1 MNAMISNDDIFLIS
15 QIMNSRN
22 TDEMYGYI
30 DRQTGDV
37 LLGTRDSPLSIQ
49 PNEDDDNFEE
59 LETTF
64 YERYLPIS
72 QSDSNTSYQDMAQF
86 IETVTDAQL
95 SELLDVAIQGRG
107 AFGRFK
113 DVLRR
118 PMRENEL
125 ARWYEFSRE
134 SESNRVIE
142 WLKHNG
148 MAVHN

>member
-1 MNAMISNDDIFLIS
+1 MNAMISNGDISLIS
-15 QIMNSRN
+15 QIMNSRS
-22 TDEMYGYI
+22 TDKMYGYV

-37 LLGTRDSPLSIQ
+37 LLGTSDSPLRIE

-59 LETTF
+59 LETEF

-72 QSDSNTSYQDMAQF
+72 QSGSNASYQDMAHF
-86 IETVTDAQL
+86 IETITDGQL
-95 SELLDVAIQGRG
+95 SELLKVAIQGRG

-118 PMRENEL
+118 PMYENEL
-125 ARWYEFSRE
+125 SRWYKFSGE

-142 WLKHNG
+142 WLKQNG
-148 MAVHN
+148 LAVQN